1 MREADENQ
9 GAEAWK
15 DMVHT
20 RNDQSRKSKK
30 VKDKPRN
37 LEILAQEKNLKVFV
51 YKPQT
56 RSIGKEN
63 LLPDQNLSLLTHAQ

>member
-1 MREADENQ
+1 M
-9 GAEAWK
+9 
-15 DMVHT
+15 HT

-37 LEILAQEKNLKVFV
+37 LEILAQEKSLKVLV

-56 RSIGKEN
+56 RSIGKVN
-63 LLPDQNLSLLTHAQ
+63 LLPDQNLGLLARA